1 MNNKKIEVLYEI
13 MEEMKRK
20 NRQNETAALRWAIFT
35 LEQMEVKKNESSDFN

>member
-1 MNNKKIEVLYEI
+1 MNNKNIEVLYQI
-13 MEEMKRK
+13 MEEMKRN